1 MEPLDEKELNQL
13 LRRWDAP
20 NAPPG
25 LRDRVLPRR
34 SGWRWVLTGSIRI
47 PVPLGIA
54 AVVILA
60 IWIFSSRM
68 APRPVEQPAGS
79 PTLADFQPVPWLEPK
94 IVGKTNENSESERK

>member
-1 MEPLDEKELNQL
+1 MEPLNEKELDQL

-34 SGWRWVLTGSIRI
+34 SWWRWWLSGSIRI

-60 IWIFSSRM
+60 IWMFSSRM
-68 APRPVEQPAGS
+68 TPRPLEEPGGS
-79 PTLADFQPVPWLEPK
+79 PTLGDFQPVPQLEPK
-94 IVGKTNENSESERK
+94 IVRKTNESSESERK